1 MQDSTVLYGFFIFI
15 FKVNHVFMEEKDNP
29 VSKVVIYEEELDG
42 IEIYGIL
49 DLENLPGAVFIG

>member
-1 MQDSTVLYGFFIFI
+1 
-15 FKVNHVFMEEKDNP
+15 MEEKDNP
-29 VSKVVIYEEELDG
+29 VNKVVIYEEELDG